1 MTVLITGASGLVGSA
16 VTRNLQAHGHKVRA
30 LLRSG
35 SPRLNLRNLPV
46 ETVIGDL
53 REPKSLTAALRGCS
67 GLIHAAADY
76 RLWTRDPS
84 ELYATNVE
92 GTRTLLRLAADAG
105 VERIVYTSSV
115 ATLRLTG
122 SETPADET
130 CEATLSDMTGDYK
143 RSKYLAERVVL
154 ELVRDEGL
162 PAIIVSPSSPIGPG
176 DVRPTPTGRIILD
189 AALRRMPAYVET
201 GLNVVHVDDVAEG
214 HRLALED
221 GKLGGVYILGGE
233 NKTLKEI
240 LDIVDE
246 QMECRQ
252 RRLRLPHRLVLPL
265 AYGAEAWARRFGG
278 RPFATVDG
286 VKMASQPMYFSSAK
300 AEATLGYRHRPAREA
315 IADALAWFKTH
326 GYLQ

>member
-1 MTVLITGASGLVGSA
+1 MTVLVTGASGLVGSA
-16 VTRNLQAHGHKVRA
+16 VVRDLQAHGHRVRA

-46 ETVIGDL
+46 ETAIGDL
-53 REPKSLTAALRGCS
+53 REPSSLTAALEGCS

-92 GTRTLLRLAADAG
+92 GTRTLLRLAAKAG
-105 VERIVYTSSV
+105 VQKIVYTSSV
-115 ATLRLTG
+115 ATLKLTG

-130 CEATLSDMTGDYK
+130 CEATLSDMTGDYQ
-143 RSKYLAERVVL
+143 RSKFLAERAVQ
-154 ELVRDEGL
+154 ELVRDEGV
-162 PAIIVSPSSPIGPG
+162 PAVVVSPSAPIGPG
-176 DVRPTPTGRIILD
+176 DVRPTPTGRIVLD
-189 AALRRMPAYVET
+189 AALRRMPAYVEA

-221 GKLGGVYILGGE
+221 GRVGEVYILGGE
-233 NKTLKEI
+233 NMKLKGI
-240 LDIVDE
+240 LKVIDE
-246 QMECRQ
+246 ETGCRQ

-286 VKMASQPMYFSSAK
+286 VKMAGQPMYFSSAK
-300 AEATLGYRHRPAREA
+300 AEAALGYRHRPAREA